1 MGNVH
6 PFAHVRSFDPDTLEL
21 MGVALDCAWYKL
33 LVCGSALTAAWRAE
47 HTREALASQIAASA
61 RLGERDI
68 ERLCAV
74 ALAHVEGLVVEPRE
88 APTGPLRDSSML
100 RGNGSG

>member
-1 MGNVH
+1 VGNVH
-6 PFAHVRSFDPDTLEL
+6 PFAHVRSFDPDTLQI

-33 LVCGSALTAAWRAE
+33 LVSGSVLTASWRAE
-47 HTREALASQIAASA
+47 HAREALASQIEASA

-74 ALAHVEGLVVEPRE
+74 ALAHVEGLVVGPRE
-88 APTGPLRDSSML
+88 ASTGPLGDSGML